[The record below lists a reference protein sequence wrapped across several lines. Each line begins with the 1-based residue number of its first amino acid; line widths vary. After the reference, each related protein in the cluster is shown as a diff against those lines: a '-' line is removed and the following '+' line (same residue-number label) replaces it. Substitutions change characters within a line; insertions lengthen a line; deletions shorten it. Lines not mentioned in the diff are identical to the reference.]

1 MFDQVKKLMEM
12 KKQADILKKQLEATI
27 IEVQETRGIKVVIN
41 GAQIFQSI
49 DIEEGLLN
57 AGNKNRIQMDLL
69 KNMNTAVK
77 RSQQAAANKMKSM
90 PGFNLTGLS
99 ELFN

>member
-1 MFDQVKKLMEM
+1 M
-12 KKQADILKKQLEATI
+12 KKQADILKKELEATI
-27 IEVQETRGIKVVIN
+27 IEVQETRGIKVVVN

-90 PGFNLTGLS
+90 PGFNFPGMS
-99 ELFN
+99 

>member
-12 KKQADILKKQLEATI
+12 KKQADILKKELEATI
-27 IEVQETRGIKVVIN
+27 IEVQESRGIKVVIN

-49 DIEEGLLN
+49 EIEESLLS
-57 AGNKNRIQMDLL
+57 AANKNRVQMDLL

-77 RSQQAAANKMKSM
+77 RSQQAAATKMKNM
-90 PGFNLTGLS
+90 PGFNLPGLS
-99 ELFN
+99 

>member
-12 KKQADILKKQLEATI
+12 KKQADILKKELEATI
-27 IEVQETRGIKVVIN
+27 IDVSESRGIKVVIN

-49 DIEEGLLN
+49 EIEESLLN
-57 AGNKNRIQMDLL
+57 SSNKNRIQMDLL

-77 RSQQAAANKMKSM
+77 RSQQAAANKMKNM
-90 PGFNLTGLS
+90 PGLNLPGLS
-99 ELFN
+99 

>member
-1 MFDQVKKLMEM
+1 MLDQVKKLMEM
-12 KKQADILKKQLEATI
+12 KKQADILKKELEATI
-27 IEVQETRGIKVVIN
+27 IEVQETRGIKVVVN

-77 RSQQAAANKMKSM
+77 RSQQAAANKMKNM
-90 PGFNLTGLS
+90 PGFNMPGLS
-99 ELFN
+99 

>member
-27 IEVQETRGIKVVIN
+27 IEVQETRGIKVVVN

-49 DIEEGLLN
+49 DIEESLLN

-90 PGFNLTGLS
+90 PGFNLPGLT
-99 ELFN
+99 

>member
-12 KKQADILKKQLEATI
+12 KKQADILKKELEATI
-27 IEVQETRGIKVVIN
+27 IEVQETRGIKMVVN

-49 DIEEGLLN
+49 DIEESLLN
-57 AGNKNRIQMDLL
+57 AGNKNRIQMELL

-77 RSQQAAANKMKSM
+77 RSQQAAANKMKNM
-90 PGFNLTGLS
+90 PGFNLPGLS
-99 ELFN
+99 

>member
-1 MFDQVKKLMEM
+1 M
-12 KKQADILKKQLEATI
+12 KKQADILKKELEATI
-27 IEVQETRGIKVVIN
+27 IEVQETRGIKVVVN

-49 DIEEGLLN
+49 EIEEGLLN
-57 AGNKNRIQMDLL
+57 AANKNRVQMDLL

-90 PGFNLTGLS
+90 PGFNLPGLT
-99 ELFN
+99 

>member
-12 KKQADILKKQLEATI
+12 KKQADILKKQLDATI
-27 IEVQETRGIKVVIN
+27 IEVQETRGIKMVVN

-69 KNMNTAVK
+69 KNINTAVK
-77 RSQQAAANKMKSM
+77 RSQQSAANKMKSM
-90 PGFNLTGLS
+90 PGFNLPGLS
-99 ELFN
+99 

>member
-12 KKQADILKKQLEATI
+12 KKQADILKKELEATI

-57 AGNKNRIQMDLL
+57 ASNKNRVQMDLL
-69 KNMNTAVK
+69 RSVNTAVK
-77 RSQQAAANKMKSM
+77 RSQQAAANKMKNM
-90 PGFNLTGLS
+90 PGFNLPGLS
-99 ELFN
+99 

>member
-1 MFDQVKKLMEM
+1 M
-12 KKQADILKKQLEATI
+12 
-27 IEVQETRGIKVVIN
+27 VVN

-49 DIEEGLLN
+49 EIEEGLLT

-77 RSQQAAANKMKSM
+77 RSQQAAANKMKNM
-90 PGFNLTGLS
+90 PGFNLPGLS
-99 ELFN
+99 

>member
-27 IEVQETRGIKVVIN
+27 IEVQETRGIKVVVN

-49 DIEEGLLN
+49 DIEESLLN

-90 PGFNLTGLS
+90 PGFNLPGLS
-99 ELFN
+99 

>member
-12 KKQADILKKQLEATI
+12 KKQADILKKELEATI
-27 IEVQETRGIKVVIN
+27 IDVQETRGIKVVVN

-49 DIEEGLLN
+49 EIEEGLLN

-69 KNMNTAVK
+69 RSINTAVK
-77 RSQQAAANKMKSM
+77 RSQQAAANKMKNM
-90 PGFNLTGLS
+90 PGFNLPGLS
-99 ELFN
+99 

>member
-1 MFDQVKKLMEM
+1 MLDQVKKVFEM
-12 KKQADILKKQLEATI
+12 RKQAEKLKKEMEATL

-49 DIEEGLLN
+49 EIEEGLLN
-57 AGNKNRIQMDLL
+57 ASNKNRVQMDLL

-77 RSQQAAANKMKSM
+77 RSQQAAANKMKNM
-90 PGFNLTGLS
+90 PGFNFPGLS
-99 ELFN
+99 

>member
-1 MFDQVKKLMEM
+1 MLDQVKKLMEM
-12 KKQADILKKQLEATI
+12 KKQADILKKQLESTI
-27 IEVQETRGIKVVIN
+27 IDVQETRGIKVVIN

-49 DIEEGLLN
+49 EIEEGLLN

-77 RSQQAAANKMKSM
+77 RSQQAAANKMKNM
-90 PGFNLTGLS
+90 PGFNLPGLS
-99 ELFN
+99 

>member
-1 MFDQVKKLMEM
+1 MFDQVKKMMEM
-12 KKQADILKKQLEATI
+12 KKQADILKKHLEATI
-27 IEVQETRGIKVVIN
+27 IEVRETRGIKVVIN
-41 GAQIFQSI
+41 GAQIFQSV

-90 PGFNLTGLS
+90 PGFNLPGLS
-99 ELFN
+99 

>member
-12 KKQADILKKQLEATI
+12 KKQADILKKELEATI
-27 IEVQETRGIKVVIN
+27 IDVQETRGIKVVIN

-57 AGNKNRIQMDLL
+57 AGNKNRVQMDLL
-69 KNMNTAVK
+69 RSVNTAVK
-77 RSQQAAANKMKSM
+77 RSQQAAANKMKNM
-90 PGFNLTGLS
+90 PGFNLPGLS
-99 ELFN
+99 

>member
-1 MFDQVKKLMEM
+1 MLDQAKKLWEM
-12 KKQADILKKQLEATI
+12 KKQADILKKELEATI

-41 GAQIFQSI
+41 GAQIFQSV

-69 KNMNTAVK
+69 RSINTAVK
-77 RSQQAAANKMKSM
+77 RSQQSAANKMKC
-90 PGFNLTGLS
+90 
-99 ELFN
+99 LFLQWCS

>member
-1 MFDQVKKLMEM
+1 MFDKVKKLMEM
-12 KKQADILKKQLEATI
+12 KKQADILKKELEATI
-27 IEVQETRGIKVVIN
+27 IEVQETRGIKVVVN

-69 KNMNTAVK
+69 KNVNTAVK

-90 PGFNLTGLS
+90 PGFNLPGLT
-99 ELFN
+99 

>member
-12 KKQADILKKQLEATI
+12 KKQADMLKKELEATI
-27 IEVQETRGIKVVIN
+27 IEVQETRGIKVVVN

-77 RSQQAAANKMKSM
+77 RSQQAAANKMKNM
-90 PGFNLTGLS
+90 PGFNLPGLS
-99 ELFN
+99 